1 MFLVNSRLG
10 LFTATLSRS
19 TSKSLH
25 ATRVPLLPKLR
36 GDFAEFLSESCLAHL
51 SIFYQP
57 TCGGL
62 RYGYPISSRAKF
74 FLAIWNQHL
83 QVRRLSSSRLTL
95 TRWWIFLPSLATR
108 LNRLFHSSACLS
120 SCVPPLLITN
130 IPKYR
135 NINQL
140 SIDYAVRPRL
150 RIRLT
155 PRGRACRGKP

>member
-10 LFTATLSRS
+10 LFTATLSRF

-62 RYGYPISSRAKF
+62 RYGFLAISRAKF
-74 FLAIWNQHL
+74 FLAIWSQHL
-83 QVRRLSSSRLTL
+83 QVRRLSTSRLTL
-95 TRWWIFLPSLATR
+95 TTYRIFLLSLATR
-108 LNRLFHSSACLS
+108 LYRHFQSSACLS
-120 SCVPPLLITN
+120 SCVPPLLIT
-130 IPKYR
+130 ITRKYR
-135 NINQL
+135 NINL
-140 SIDYAVRPRL
+140 SSIAYAFRPEL
-150 RIRLT
+150 RFRLT

>member
-10 LFTATLSRS
+10 LFTATLSRF

-62 RYGYPISSRAKF
+62 RYGFLAISRAKF
-74 FLAIWNQHL
+74 FLAIWSQHL
-83 QVRRLSSSRLTL
+83 RVRRLSTSRLTV
-95 TRWWIFLPSLATR
+95 TNWWIFLPALATR
-108 LNRLFHSSACLS
+108 LYSHFQSTACLS
-120 SCVPPLLITN
+120 SCVPPLLIT
-130 IPKYR
+130 IISQYR
-135 NINQL
+135 NINLL
-140 SIDYAVRPRL
+140 SIAYAFQPQL
-150 RIRLT
+150 RVRLT

>member
-10 LFTATLSRS
+10 LFTATLSS
-19 TSKSLH
+19 SSSKCLH
-25 ATRVPLLPKLR
+25 STRVPLLPKLR

-62 RYGYPISSRAKF
+62 RYGYRIISIAKI
-74 FLAIWNQHL
+74 FLAVWSQHL

-108 LNRLFHSSACLS
+108 LNRLFQSSACLS

-130 IPKYR
+130 IRQYR
-135 NINQL
+135 NINL
-140 SIDYAVRPRL
+140 MSIDYAFGPRL
-150 RIRLT
+150 RFRLT
-155 PRGRACRGKP
+155 PRGRACQGKP

>member
-25 ATRVPLLPKLR
+25 VTRVPLLPKLR
-36 GDFAEFLSESCLAHL
+36 GDFAEFLSESCLALL
-51 SIFYQP
+51 SILYQP

-62 RYGYPISSRAKF
+62 RYGLILFSIAKF
-74 FLAIWNQHL
+74 FLAIWSQHL
-83 QVRRLSSSRLTL
+83 RIRRSSTSRLTL
-95 TRWWIFLPSLATR
+95 TSWWIFLPTLATR
-108 LNRLFHSSACLS
+108 LYRLFHSSACLS

-130 IPKYR
+130 NTKYR
-135 NINQL
+135 NINRL
-140 SIDYAVRPRL
+140 SIAYAFKPGL

>member
-1 MFLVNSRLG
+1 MVNSRLG

-36 GDFAEFLSESCLAHL
+36 GDFAEFLSESCLALL
-51 SIFYQP
+51 SIFYLP

-62 RYGYPISSRAKF
+62 RYGLILFSYAKI

-83 QVRRLSSSRLTL
+83 QIRRSSTSRLTL
-95 TRWWIFLPSLATR
+95 TKRWIFLPSVATR
-108 LNRLFHSSACLS
+108 LYALFHSCACLS

-130 IPKYR
+130 KTKYR
-135 NINQL
+135 NINRL
-140 SIDYAVRPRL
+140 SIAYAFQPEL

>member
-51 SIFYQP
+51 SILYQP

-62 RYGYPISSRAKF
+62 RYGYPIISRAKF
-74 FLAIWNQHL
+74 FLAIWSQHL
-83 QVRRLSSSRLTL
+83 RFRRTSSSRLTL
-95 TRWWIFLPSLATR
+95 NKMVDFPAISSYTLKQTLPIVCMLILLR
-108 LNRLFHSSACLS
+108 PSAS
-120 SCVPPLLITN
+120 DN
-130 IPKYR
+130 
-135 NINQL
+135 
-140 SIDYAVRPRL
+140 DYQIVSEYQPIVHRL
-150 RIRLT
+150 RFS
-155 PRGRACRGKP
+155 ASA

>member
-19 TSKSLH
+19 TSMSLH
-25 ATRVPLLPKLR
+25 ANRVPLLPKLR

-51 SIFYQP
+51 GIFYQP

-62 RYGYPISSRAKF
+62 RYGRIINSRAKL
-74 FLAIWNQHL
+74 FLAVWNQHL
-83 QVRRLSSSRLTL
+83 QIRRSSTSRLTL
-95 TRWWIFLPSLATR
+95 TNQWIFLLILATR
-108 LNRLFHSSACLS
+108 LYSLFRSTACLS

-130 IPKYR
+130 NTKYR
-135 NINQL
+135 NINRL
-140 SIDYAVRPRL
+140 SIAYAFQPRL
-150 RIRLT
+150 RVRLT

>member
-51 SIFYQP
+51 SIFYLP

-62 RYGYPISSRAKF
+62 RYGYPIFSRAKI
-74 FLAIWNQHL
+74 FLAIWIQHL

-95 TRWWIFLPSLATR
+95 TSKWIFLPTLATR
-108 LNRLFHSSACLS
+108 LNSLFQSTACLS
-120 SCVPPLLITN
+120 SCVPPLLITT
-130 IPKYR
+130 IRQYR
-135 NINQL
+135 NINLL
-140 SIDYAVRPRL
+140 SIAYAFQPQL
-150 RIRLT
+150 RCRLT
-155 PRGRACRGKP
+155 LGG

>member
-1 MFLVNSRLG
+1 MVNSRLG
-10 LFTATLSRS
+10 LFTATLSCS

-25 ATRVPLLPKLR
+25 TTRVPLLPKLR
-36 GDFAEFLSESCLAHL
+36 GDFAEFLSESCLALL

-83 QVRRLSSSRLTL
+83 QLRRASSSRLTL
-95 TRWWIFLPSLATR
+95 SRWWIFLPSLATR
-108 LNRLFHSSACLS
+108 LNRHFQSSECLS

-135 NINQL
+135 NINRL
-140 SIDYAVRPRL
+140 SIAYAFRPRL
-150 RIRLT
+150 RSRLT
-155 PRGRACRGKP
+155 LSGRAFLRKP

>member
-1 MFLVNSRLG
+1 MVNSRLG

-62 RYGYPISSRAKF
+62 RYGYLIISGAKF
-74 FLAIWNQHL
+74 FLTVWNQLL
-83 QVRRLSSSRLTL
+83 QIRRSSSSRLTL
-95 TRWWIFLPSLATR
+95 TNRWIFLPVLATR
-108 LNRLFHSSACLS
+108 LYSHFQSTACLS

-135 NINQL
+135 NINRL
-140 SIDYAVRPRL
+140 SIAYAFQPEL
-150 RIRLT
+150 RFRLT

>member
-1 MFLVNSRLG
+1 MG
-10 LFTATLSRS
+10 LFTATLSRF

-25 ATRVPLLPKLR
+25 ASRVPLLPKLR

-62 RYGYPISSRAKF
+62 RYGYLIISRAKI
-74 FLAIWNQHL
+74 FLAVWNQL
-83 QVRRLSSSRLTL
+83 LRIRRSTSLRLTL
-95 TRWWIFLPSLATR
+95 TIVRIFLHNLATR
-108 LNRLFHSSACLS
+108 LNSHFRSTASLS

-130 IPKYR
+130 NRQYG
-135 NINQL
+135 NINPL
-140 SIDYAVRPRL
+140 SIAYAFRPQL
-150 RIRLT
+150 RFRLT

>member
-10 LFTATLSRS
+10 LFTATLSCS

-25 ATRVPLLPKLR
+25 TTRVPLLPKLR

-62 RYGYPISSRAKF
+62 RYGYLIISRAKF

-83 QVRRLSSSRLTL
+83 QPRRASYSRLTL
-95 TRWWIFLPSLATR
+95 TNRWIFLPTLATR
-108 LNRLFHSSACLS
+108 LNRHFQSSACLS

-130 IPKYR
+130 IRQYR
-135 NINQL
+135 NINLL
-140 SIDYAVRPRL
+140 SIAYAVWPEL